1 MRTAKAFLST
11 GGILTVLSVLLFISN
26 SANGI
31 QAMIRCLTLAF
42 GIMLMT
48 RGVLLLLHVKQRSAL
63 WLYGVG
69 VLFMSCYTLLALD
82 TYVFHVM
89 QWFPGIIRYPLFS
102 LYGISY
108 LLFALPGIFLHVGS
122 SGNDVWVTSYE
133 SVLQQGQGLF
143 IQYWIHFP
151 DYS

>member
-26 SANGI
+26 YANGI
-31 QAMIRCLTLAF
+31 QAMIRCLT
-42 GIMLMT
+42 MLMT

-122 SGNDVWVTSYE
+122 SGNDV
-133 SVLQQGQGLF
+133 
-143 IQYWIHFP
+143 
-151 DYS
+151 

>member
-1 MRTAKAFLST
+1 
-11 GGILTVLSVLLFISN
+11 
-26 SANGI
+26 
-31 QAMIRCLTLAF
+31 MIRCLTLAF
-42 GIMLMT
+42 GIMLTT

-63 WLYGVG
+63 WLYGDG

-108 LLFALPGIFLHVGS
+108 LLFALRQFFFTLRKLCLS
-122 SGNDVWVTSYE
+122 A
-133 SVLQQGQGLF
+133 LLLRL
-143 IQYWIHFP
+143 
-151 DYS
+151 

>member
-11 GGILTVLSVLLFISN
+11 GGILTALSVLLFISN

-48 RGVLLLLHVKQRSAL
+48 RGVLLLLHVKQRSAF

-122 SGNDVWVTSYE
+122 SGNDV
-133 SVLQQGQGLF
+133 
-143 IQYWIHFP
+143 
-151 DYS
+151 